1 MATPVKQTK
10 IRSIYE
16 NAVMEIWGCCTLL
29 VVGYL
34 PWENLLTVIS
44 CMCLPI
50 GLLGCL
56 LNSSDFQQQFNASF
70 VINLDLL

>member
-1 MATPVKQTK
+1 MATPGKQTK

-16 NAVMEIWGCCTLL
+16 DAVMEIWGCCTLL

-34 PWENLLTVIS
+34 PWESLLTVIS
-44 CMCLPI
+44 CICLPI
-50 GLLGCL
+50 GLLVCL
-56 LNSSDFQQQFNASF
+56 LNSSDFQQKFNASF